1 MRFLFWR
8 EKSVPPS
15 LPGSTRVWIGVV
27 RDPDRYSY
35 QWSVADRKGRRLN
48 KRELHE
54 LEMRIAKYVAVQN
67 ENPPQRRETI
77 NYTVQL

>member
-8 EKSVPPS
+8 EKSVPSSSPR
-15 LPGSTRVWIGVV
+15 STRVWIRVV

-35 QWSVADRKGRRLN
+35 QWSVADRNCRRHS

-67 ENPPQRRETI
+67 ENPPKRRETT
-77 NYTVQL
+77 NYVVHL